1 MDFIKNILN
10 GKAGLHGM
18 QFELITII
26 RYSVEVLVSKVLQTN
41 EEWLRLAIQFFL
53 NFRGRV

>member
-1 MDFIKNILN
+1 MKNILN

-26 RYSVEVLVSKVLQTN
+26 RYSVVVLISKVLQTN
-41 EEWLRLAIQFFL
+41 EEWLRLAIQFIL
-53 NFRGRV
+53 NFRDKA